1 MQISSCERRLEKPK
15 HVSLTH
21 WMRRKWNPYA
31 IQQITTNCNI
41 SPNVGELPPELR
53 TLVPREKLA
62 ECTAQF
68 HDVLHDFIVNNYYTV
83 INSPI
88 YRLVPLRGA
97 IDLFGTHCTIE
108 YGGKDETTG
117 RLKWHGSLGMV
128 CRISFPRIGA
138 GYALKIFYAMPNR
151 HGGHGPLF
159 EIPTAF
165 AAMHGEPRDNAPVY
179 MASFLGDGY
188 MLSKW
193 MWQKNDGV
201 FYCRDNKNELFTT
214 SERENQARNFAQ
226 GRRIDY
232 GQTYRTM
239 YGGASYRVR
248 KLARIIWPLAAARD
262 VRAIR
267 DLFAQNKNMILRREL
282 NRAMEIVC
290 ISAYMQSETKIQQ
303 FLARDWQ
310 K

>member
-1 MQISSCERRLEKPK
+1 
-15 HVSLTH
+15 
-21 WMRRKWNPYA
+21 
-31 IQQITTNCNI
+31 
-41 SPNVGELPPELR
+41 
-53 TLVPREKLA
+53 
-62 ECTAQF
+62 
-68 HDVLHDFIVNNYYTV
+68 
-83 INSPI
+83 
-88 YRLVPLRGA
+88 
-97 IDLFGTHCTIE
+97 
-108 YGGKDETTG
+108 
-117 RLKWHGSLGMV
+117 
-128 CRISFPRIGA
+128 
-138 GYALKIFYAMPNR
+138 
-151 HGGHGPLF
+151 
-159 EIPTAF
+159 
-165 AAMHGEPRDNAPVY
+165 
-179 MASFLGDGY
+179 
-188 MLSKW
+188 